1 MGGHINN
8 NGDPGWIVLGR
19 GYDKFLNVEL
29 KLVARQSRQKM

>member
-1 MGGHINN
+1 
-8 NGDPGWIVLGR
+8 LGR